1 MAVRA
6 NRGYSRRAVL
16 QAAALA
22 GAGALL
28 GRTVRGAVAHA
39 PIYPPLIWKPIPATG
54 EMLPVIGLGTNRFSE
69 AEYDAL
75 KAELGRFTEAGA
87 KVVDTAAAYGDS
99 EAVIG
104 QSLAD
109 LGTRDQVFL
118 ATKLSGGGAARPNA
132 GGAAAA
138 AGAPVTG
145 QDSFDRSLQRLRT
158 SHLDLL
164 QVHNLN
170 GVDELMPQLLKWK
183 KAGKIRY
190 LGVTTSNP
198 ADHPRMIECMN
209 RYRLDFV
216 QVDYSI
222 GNRDAAA
229 SVFPVAL
236 KRRIGVIANM
246 PLGGR
251 SGANLAASQS
261 RALPPWAADFGAAT
275 WAQFMLK
282 YVVSHAAVTC
292 AVPGSTKIEHLLD
305 NQMAGRGFLPDAAMR
320 KLMEHY
326 WDT

>member
-1 MAVRA
+1 MRA

-22 GAGALL
+22 GAGVLL
-28 GRTVRGAVAHA
+28 GRAVRSAVSHA
-39 PIYPPLIWKPIPATG
+39 PVFPPLIWKPIPATG
-54 EMLPVIGLGTNRFSE
+54 EMLPVIGLGTNRFSN

-75 KAELGRFTEAGA
+75 KVELGRFTEVGA
-87 KVVDTAAAYGDS
+87 KVIDTAAAYGDS

-118 ATKLSGGGAARPNA
+118 ATKLSGGSPTPPNT
-132 GGAAAA
+132 GGGTASAN
-138 AGAPVTG
+138 APVNG
-145 QDSFDRSLQRLRT
+145 QDSLDRSLQRLRT

-170 GVDELMPQLLKWK
+170 GVDELMPQLLHWK

-190 LGVTTSNP
+190 IGVSTSNP
-198 ADHPRMIECMN
+198 QDHPRLIKCMQ

-229 SVFPVAL
+229 TVFPVAL
-236 KRRIGVIANM
+236 KRRVGVIANV

-251 SGANLAASQS
+251 SGANQAASRN

-305 NQMAGRGFLPDAAMR
+305 NQMAGRGFLPDASMR

-326 WDT
+326 WDS

>member
-1 MAVRA
+1 MAVPAHRA
-6 NRGYSRRAVL
+6 FSRRAVL
-16 QAAALA
+16 HAAALA
-22 GAGALL
+22 GASALL
-28 GRTVRGAVAHA
+28 GRSVRSAVSHA
-39 PIYPPLIWKPIPATG
+39 PIFPPLIWKPIPGSG

-69 AEYDAL
+69 AEFDAL
-75 KAELGRFTEAGA
+75 KAELGRFTEVGG

-99 EAVIG
+99 ELVIG
-104 QSLAD
+104 LSLAD

-118 ATKLSGGGAARPNA
+118 ATKISGGGPTRPNN
-132 GGAAAA
+132 GGATAAA
-138 AGAPVTG
+138 EAPATG
-145 QDSFDRSLQRLRT
+145 NDSLDRALQRLRT
-158 SHLDLL
+158 NHLDLL
-164 QVHNLN
+164 QVHNLS
-170 GVDELMPQLLKWK
+170 GVGELMPQLLRWK

-198 ADHPRMIECMN
+198 QDHPRLIECMH
-209 RYRLDFV
+209 RYQLDFV

-251 SGANLAASQS
+251 SGANLAAGRN
-261 RALPPWAADFGAAT
+261 RALPPWAADIGAAT

-292 AVPGSTKIEHLLD
+292 AVPGSTKIDHLLD
-305 NQMAGRGFLPDAAMR
+305 DQVAGRGFLPDAAMR
-320 KLMEHY
+320 TRMEQY
-326 WDT
+326 WDS

>member
-22 GAGALL
+22 GAGAFL

-39 PIYPPLIWKPIPATG
+39 PIFPPLIWKPIPATG

-75 KAELGRFTEAGA
+75 KAELGRFTEVGA

-104 QSLAD
+104 QALAD
-109 LGTRDQVFL
+109 LGTRDQFFL
-118 ATKLSGGGAARPNA
+118 ATKLS

-145 QDSFDRSLQRLRT
+145 QDSLDRSLQRLRT

-170 GVDELMPQLLKWK
+170 GVNELMPQLLKWK

-198 ADHPRMIECMN
+198 ADHPRLIECMN

-216 QVDYSI
+216 QVDFSI

-236 KRRIGVIANM
+236 KRHIGVIANM

-251 SGANLAASQS
+251 SGANLAASKN
-261 RALPPWAADFGAAT
+261 RALPPWAADFGAET

>member
-1 MAVRA
+1 MAVPA

-16 QAAALA
+16 QAAAFA
-22 GAGALL
+22 GASALL
-28 GRTVRGAVAHA
+28 GRSVRGAVSHA
-39 PIYPPLIWKPIPATG
+39 PIFPPLIWKPIPATG

-75 KAELGRFTEAGA
+75 KAELGRFTEVGA

-99 EAVIG
+99 EQVIG
-104 QSLAD
+104 QALAD

-118 ATKLSGGGAARPNA
+118 ATKLSGGGPTRPNT
-132 GGAAAA
+132 GSGPAAAD
-138 AGAPVTG
+138 APVTYK
-145 QDSFDRSLQRLRT
+145 DSLDRSMQRLRT
-158 SHLDLL
+158 NHLDLL
-164 QVHNLN
+164 QVHNLS
-170 GVDELMPQLLKWK
+170 GVDELMPQLLQWK

-190 LGVTTSNP
+190 LGVTTSNRH
-198 ADHPRMIECMN
+198 DHPRLIECMH

-222 GNRDAAA
+222 GNRDAAT

-236 KRRIGVIANM
+236 KRRIGVIANV

-251 SGANLAASQS
+251 SGANLAASRN
-261 RALPPWAADFGAAT
+261 RALPPWAADIGAAT

-292 AVPGSTKIEHLLD
+292 AVPGSTKIEHLMD
-305 NQMAGRGFLPDAAMR
+305 NQIAGRGFLPDAAMR
-320 KLMEHY
+320 TRMEQY
-326 WDT
+326 WDS